1 MSRSLHICR
10 KIHGVSLIELLV
22 AITIGAVLIFG
33 ATQVY
38 VDSRKTYEINESA
51 ARLQETARFALGV
64 LEPDIRMANYWG
76 LVKGAGVVTGQASQ
90 NSASVGAPT
99 KCGDNFAR
107 DLALNLDGS
116 NNAYR
121 RNSTLAFTNDCDA
134 YGASGPVGSSD
145 TLTVR
150 RASTVPASSST
161 GRLQICSTRLIAELV
176 DNSSACTAAPAGQV
190 NDLIVHAYYV
200 SRDSVQG
207 TGVPS
212 LRRKTLIAG
221 PDIRDD
227 EIIPGIEDL
236 QIQFGIDPTGNS
248 GAAQRYVD
256 PDAMPEGAQIVAVRL
271 WLLVRSESREIGFT
285 DDRIYEYADRAA
297 SNGVANS
304 LNDVSAGTKAYQP
317 NDGFRR
323 LLVSRTIYVRN
334 ALGT

>member
-1 MSRSLHICR
+1 MSRLIHICR
-10 KIHGVSLIELLV
+10 NAQGVSLIELLV
-22 AITIGAVLIFG
+22 AITIGAILIFG

-38 VDSRKTYEINESA
+38 VDSRKTYEINENA

-76 LVKGAGVVTGQASQ
+76 FVKGAGVVTGQASQ
-90 NSASVGAPT
+90 STASAGAPT
-99 KCGDNFAR
+99 KCGNNFAR
-107 DLALNLDGS
+107 DLALNIDGS

-121 RNSTLAFTNDCDA
+121 RNSILTFDNDCSA
-134 YGASGPVGSSD
+134 YGPSGAVGSAD
-145 TLTVR
+145 TLTIR

-161 GRLQICSTRLIAELV
+161 GRLQICSTRLIAQLV

-200 SRDSVQG
+200 SQDSIQG
-207 TGVPS
+207 NGIPS

-221 PDIRDD
+221 PEIRDD
-227 EIIPGIEDL
+227 EIIPGVEDL

-256 PDAMPEGAQIVAVRL
+256 PDALPAGAQIVAVRL
-271 WLLVRSESREIGFT
+271 WLLVRSESREVGFT
-285 DDRIYEYADRAA
+285 DDRIYEYADRNA
-297 SNGVANS
+297 SNGVVDD
-304 LNDVSAGTKAYQP
+304 LNDAAAGTKAYQP
-317 NDGFRR
+317 NDNFRR